1 MSTVLPPNKIA
12 TGSSASDF
20 QTRYSFVA
28 PNDDWIQEALIGM
41 LWDYTQRSTWYQVG
55 TLTVDEVAEIF
66 TRIWESF
73 GVDVATI
80 GAIVPFAGGIL
91 PSGWIPCDGRSL
103 LRADYAPLFS
113 AIGTIWGAVDGTH
126 FNVPDLRGET
136 LVGQGVNP
144 ISGTTFLLGSYLGE
158 ETHTLVT
165 GEMPAHT
172 HTDSGHVHAESQA
185 APNVTTLGGGA
196 PQPTA
201 VPRDVVRGG

>member
-1 MSTVLPPNKIA
+1 
-12 TGSSASDF
+12 
-20 QTRYSFVA
+20 
-28 PNDDWIQEALIGM
+28 M

-185 APNVTTLGGGA
+185 APNVTTIGAGA

-201 VPRDVVRGG
+201 VPLVGVTGVGNAAISTDGGDGPHNNMQPYAVVNYAIIS